1 VEVLIDIGPSHSK
14 TEGIQHRTDDII
26 IVIMYVLVTA
36 LICLNLF
43 SCSLDFSLDVRG
55 HPLYVQPLTV
65 SLSC

>member
-1 VEVLIDIGPSHSK
+1 MLVEDIGPNNSK
-14 TEGIQHRTDDII
+14 TEGIQHRTDGMYI
-26 IVIMYVLVTA
+26 IVIMYVLVTV
-36 LICLNLF
+36 LISLNLF

>member
-1 VEVLIDIGPSHSK
+1 MLVEDIGPNNSK
-14 TEGIQHRTDDII
+14 TEGIQHRTDGMII

-36 LICLNLF
+36 LISLNLF